1 MGDFLI
7 VCGLPWIIIGI
18 ANYIWITFK
27 PWPECSAKELNL
39 NSWPLT
45 IIGFIICI
53 VLGPV
58 VNLIWLKLKYD
69 KWMFS

>member
-7 VCGLPWIIIGI
+7 ICGLPWIIIGI

-39 NSWPLT
+39 KGIFT
-45 IIGFIICI
+45 IIGIAIAII
-53 VLGPV
+53 LGPV